1 MLDYK
6 DIIIKHYGLGLSGS
20 AISKQ
25 LGVSKSGVNDFIR
38 AFERC
43 DKLSYPLPAG
53 ITNYGIAELVYGA
66 SSLGCRNEEYELPD
80 YGEIHLQLTTR
91 KNMTMVFL
99 WNRYKKRCSNEGKKY
114 YQYRQ
119 FCERYQMWIDENK
132 ETLHLISKIGETMEI
147 DFAGKTFKITD
158 PITTEVTEVVIFVAI
173 LPYSQYIYAEG
184 MTSTKEPQWISVNNN
199 ALEYFGGVPLMVVC
213 DNCKQ
218 AVTAN
223 KDWIEPDLNKDFA
236 AWAEHNGTVILPA
249 KVRHPKYKSSVE
261 NAVGILEK
269 GIFLE
274 LEERRYF
281 TIDQF
286 NFDLHAALYNLNH
299 SLLKNRDYSR
309 SDTWEEEKHELMPLP
324 SVQYQYTERK
334 QAKVSSDFHIRFDN
348 AYYSVDKAYL
358 HQYVFVN
365 ATTTTV
371 KIYSKTGD
379 FICEWPRATRRGE
392 WKTNQAHLP
401 ENSGNYSEWNSSY
414 FISMAMTVGPNT
426 VELIKAVLTSRKY
439 EVQTYRLC
447 VGILNY
453 RKSYSK
459 SILEECCRQ
468 ALEMNHPTY
477 TFVKN
482 TIAAIASEHSKK
494 DLIQQNNARNKNAY
508 VMGSDAYELDH
519 LLSKSSDLAK
529 NCSKDGDRK

>member
-43 DKLSYPLPAG
+43 DKLNYPLPAG

-66 SSLGCRNEEYELPD
+66 TSLGCRNEDYELPD
-80 YGEIHLQLTTR
+80 YGEVHLQLTTR

-158 PITTEVTEVVIFVAI
+158 PITTEVTEVVVFVAI

-274 LEERRYF
+274 LEERKYF

-365 ATTTTV
+365 ATTTKLITE
-371 KIYSKTGD
+371 SG
-379 FICEWPRATRRGE
+379 CMPSQE
-392 WKTNQAHLP
+392 QAVSIR
-401 ENSGNYSEWNSSY
+401 ENSGKCELTEDKVKEIMY
-414 FISMAMTVGPNT
+414 GPKPERKPKLHI
-426 VELIKAVLTSRKY
+426 ELDKLR
-439 EVQTYRLC
+439 
-447 VGILNY
+447 
-453 RKSYSK
+453 
-459 SILEECCRQ
+459 
-468 ALEMNHPTY
+468 
-477 TFVKN
+477 
-482 TIAAIASEHSKK
+482 AIAPNITS
-494 DLIQQNNARNKNAY
+494 NNAEAFILKAIEFYLNHKP
-508 VMGSDAYELDH
+508 GPKPTIE
-519 LLSKSSDLAK
+519 
-529 NCSKDGDRK
+529 